1 MGNDFDDGIGGDE
14 PAALGEPMTMEAKKG
29 PVLRIEGLRK
39 TFGSLEVLKGIS
51 LSVNANEVVGIIG
64 PSGSGKST
72 LLRCINHLERPT
84 AGHIY
89 LEGALV
95 GGGSADGGAGPSK
108 PSNSVLAAQRA
119 QMAMVFQSFNL
130 WPHKSVIENVTETL
144 VTVKKMRKDAA
155 IEVGRR
161 MLAKVGLTE
170 KEDQYPS
177 RLSGGQQQ
185 RVGIARALA
194 MEPKVILFDEPTSA
208 LDPELVGEVLAVM
221 TDLARDGVTMIVVTH
236 EMGFAREAC
245 DTVNFIDGGVVVDS
259 GPPEKIFGGSTNER
273 TNTFLS
279 RYMRQLGRVLD

>member
-1 MGNDFDDGIGGDE
+1 MNAEMQDY
-14 PAALGEPMTMEAKKG
+14 
-29 PVLRIEGLRK
+29 PVIRIAGLRK
-39 TFGSLEVLKGIS
+39 SFGSHEVLKGIS
-51 LSVNANEVVGIIG
+51 LDVHANTVVGIIG

-72 LLRCINHLERPT
+72 LLRCINHLEKPT
-84 AGHIY
+84 SGEIF
-89 LEGALV
+89 LEGTLV
-95 GGGSADGGAGPSK
+95 GGESRNGKGASTK
-108 PSNSVLAAQRA
+108 PSNALLASQRA
-119 QMAMVFQSFNL
+119 KMSMVFQSFNL
-130 WPHKSVIENVTETL
+130 WPHKSVLENVTETL
-144 VTVKKMRKDAA
+144 TTVKGKPKDEAVE
-155 IEVGRR
+155 IGRR

-245 DTVNFIDGGVVVDS
+245 SVVNFIDGGVIVDS
-259 GPPEKIFGGSTNER
+259 GPPDKIFGGSTNER
-273 TNTFLS
+273 TIAFLS

>member
-1 MGNDFDDGIGGDE
+1 MNAEKQDC
-14 PAALGEPMTMEAKKG
+14 
-29 PVLRIEGLRK
+29 PVIKIEGLRK
-39 TFGSLEVLKGIS
+39 SFGDHEVLKGIS
-51 LSVNANEVVGIIG
+51 FEVHANQVVGIIG

-72 LLRCINHLERPT
+72 LLRCINHLEKPT
-84 AGHIY
+84 SGQIF

-95 GGGSADGGAGPSK
+95 GGTSQDGQGGRAK
-108 PSNSVLAAQRA
+108 PSNTLLASQRA
-119 QMAMVFQSFNL
+119 KMSMVFQSFNL
-130 WPHKSVIENVTETL
+130 WPHKSVLENVTETL
-144 VTVKKMRKDAA
+144 TTVKGMRKEQAVE
-155 IEVGRR
+155 IGRR

-208 LDPELVGEVLAVM
+208 LDPELVGEVLSVM

-245 DTVNFIDGGVVVDS
+245 NTVNFIDGGVVVDS
-259 GPPEKIFGGSTNER
+259 GPPEMIFGGSKNER
-273 TNTFLS
+273 TVAFLS